1 MRKRTHRSREAV
13 PVTHP
18 KRTVI
23 RFPRGMVDGR
33 IARCVD
39 ASGSPKYEYDERF
52 TTLHFTPQEF
62 RQFIR
67 CLDDAGSPSTR
78 RAKELAL
85 QQYRAHGGPNVGG
98 LEYLQNPLG
107 LPYGWQDW
115 DRFAKRKGFIEWAE
129 PAPIDAS
136 ESRYAVVDYS
146 NSIRWARVSPNPDT
160 PVDYSSG
167 AFYDDMPGGA
177 VESAKRAAMIHKKK
191 MASYLL
197 ENPTI
202 MGLSGTDVL
211 LFLGGAAA
219 VGLVGYLVYKQQQ
232 AAQSQANALTSP
244 ELSYAATDI
253 NPPPPAVPVPPPPG
267 GYPGTSPLPVPPS

>member
-1 MRKRTHRSREAV
+1 MRARRRSSREAV

-33 IARCVD
+33 VARCVD

-85 QQYRAHGGPNVGG
+85 QQYRSQGGPNVGG
-98 LEYLQNPLG
+98 LEYLQNP
-107 LPYGWQDW
+107 
-115 DRFAKRKGFIEWAE
+115 
-129 PAPIDAS
+129 
-136 ESRYAVVDYS
+136 
-146 NSIRWARVSPNPDT
+146 
-160 PVDYSSG
+160 
-167 AFYDDMPGGA
+167 
-177 VESAKRAAMIHKKK
+177 
-191 MASYLL
+191 
-197 ENPTI
+197 TI
-202 MGLSGTDVL
+202 MGLSGTDIL
-211 LFLGGAAA
+211 LGLGGLTA
-219 VGLVGYLVYKQQQ
+219 VGIVGYLVYRQQQ
-232 AAQSQANALTSP
+232 TAQAQANAAAPALTSP

>member
-23 RFPRGMVDGR
+23 RFPRGMIDGR

-78 RAKELAL
+78 RARELAL
-85 QQYRAHGGPNVGG
+85 QQYRSQGGPNVGG
-98 LEYLQNPLG
+98 LEYRENPVSG
-107 LPYGWQDW
+107 GM
-115 DRFAKRKGFIEWAE
+115 G
-129 PAPIDAS
+129 PA
-136 ESRYAVVDYS
+136 YDYS
-146 NSIRWARVSPNPDT
+146 YYEGDRVEYHPSRRHGVLCGTVIGNKPPRYGYSRVRLDGSGGVHSLPDKKLH
-160 PVDYSSG
+160 PVG
-167 AFYDDMPGGA
+167 AY
-177 VESAKRAAMIHKKK
+177 
-191 MASYLL
+191 